1 MAWLETVTK
10 DGKKYLRI
18 GFKLPGHS
26 GKFREPLGLEDN
38 RRNRALA
45 REQVQ
50 KPIEREIATGTFD
63 YAKRFPDSPRVK
75 RLGLQTDDPIT
86 LGDFAETVW
95 LVERR
100 ASRIKRSTHHS
111 YTDIFRTHIRPAKIA
126 TMLLHEIKVSDINAF
141 KLELNAK
148 TAKAGHPLSARRK
161 MMALRELG
169 AILKLARRL
178 DHVGKDLMFYVDKS
192 FADEGAIEDAPGEK
206 LSPFT
211 ADEVVRILESASE
224 DDPSDWERRLLE
236 ILFFTGMRRGEAFGL
251 RWSNV
256 FFERG
261 VIAVRRSLTIHG
273 ESSPKS
279 RRGIRDIEMLPRVRK
294 ALLEQRRWLTGRF
307 ELGSEFV
314 FPNGAGKPVEVHNF
328 SFRVWPRI
336 VKQAGVPYRALKQTR
351 HTFAT
356 LMLQQGAPLD
366 WLQRQMGHEDLQTLI
381 RHYWRYINPQRL
393 SSDVVAKLESLGRDE
408 SLGQNAQLMPN
419 STDSAGKLISAA
431 ASKAALNPL
440 NH

>member
-10 DGKKYLRI
+10 DGKKYLRV

-50 KPIEREIATGTFD
+50 KTIEREIATGTFD

-75 RLGLQTDDPIT
+75 RLGLQTDEPIT
-86 LGDFAETVW
+86 LGEFAEKVW

-111 YTDIFRTHIRPAKIA
+111 YTDIFRTHIKSARIA
-126 TMLLHEIKVSDINAF
+126 AMQLREIKVNDINAF

-148 TAKAGHPLSARRK
+148 KTKSGRPLSARRK

-178 DHVGKDLMFYVDKS
+178 DHVAKDLMFYVDKS
-192 FADEGAIEDAPGEK
+192 FSDEGAIEDAPGEK

-211 ADEVVRILESASE
+211 ADEVAHILESASQ
-224 DDPSDWERRLLE
+224 DDPLGWERRLLE
-236 ILFFTGMRRGEAFGL
+236 VLFFTGMRRGEAFGL

-256 FFERG
+256 FFDRG

-273 ESSPKS
+273 ESSPKTGRS
-279 RRGIRDIEMLPRVRK
+279 IRDIEMLPRVGD

-314 FPNGAGKPVEVHNF
+314 FPNGVGSALEVHNF

-356 LMLQQGAPLD
+356 LMLQHGAPLD
-366 WLQRQMGHEDLQTLI
+366 WLQRQMGHEDLETLI
-381 RHYWRYINPQRL
+381 KHYWKYINPQRL
-393 SSDVVAKLESLGRDE
+393 SSDVVDRLEALGRDE
-408 SLGQNAQLMPN
+408 SRASYAQLLPN
-419 STDSAGKLISAA
+419 SESRPK
-431 ASKAALNPL
+431 NPAEIESWK
-440 NH
+440 

>member
-1 MAWLETVTK
+1 MAWLETVAK

-50 KPIEREIATGTFD
+50 KAIEREIATGTFD

-75 RLGLQTDDPIT
+75 RLGLKTDEPIT
-86 LGDFAETVW
+86 LGEFAGKVW

-111 YTDIFRTHIRPAKIA
+111 YTDIFRTHIKSATIA
-126 TMLLHEIKVSDINAF
+126 AMRLREIKVSDINAF
-141 KLELNAK
+141 KLELSAK
-148 TAKAGHPLSARRK
+148 TTKMGRPLSARRK

-169 AILKLARRL
+169 AILKLARRM
-178 DHVGKDLMFYVDKS
+178 DHVAKDLMFYVDKS

-206 LSPFT
+206 LSPFS
-211 ADEVVRILESASE
+211 ADEVGRILESASA
-224 DDPSDWERRLLE
+224 DDPSGWERRLLE
-236 ILFFTGMRRGEAFGL
+236 VLFFTGMRRGEAFGL

-256 FFERG
+256 FFDRG

-273 ESSPKS
+273 ESSPKTGRS
-279 RRGIRDIEMLPRVRK
+279 IRDIEMLPRVRD
-294 ALLEQRRWLTGRF
+294 ALLEQRRWVTGRF

-314 FPNGAGKPVEVHNF
+314 FPNGVGSALEVHNF

-336 VKQAGVPYRALKQTR
+336 VKSAGVPYRALKQTR

-366 WLQRQMGHEDLQTLI
+366 WLQRQMGHEDLETLI
-381 RHYWRYINPQRL
+381 KHYWKYINPQRL
-393 SSDVVAKLESLGRDE
+393 SSDVVARLEALGRDE
-408 SLGQNAQLMPN
+408 SRAPYAQLMPN
-419 STDSAGKLISAA
+419 LGESPINPTEVQSTK
-431 ASKAALNPL
+431 
-440 NH
+440 

>member
-18 GFKLPGHS
+18 GFKLPGRS

-50 KPIEREIATGTFD
+50 KAIEREIATGTFD

-75 RLGLQTDDPIT
+75 RLGLQADERIT
-86 LGDFAETVW
+86 LGEFAEQVW

-111 YTDIFRTHIRPAKIA
+111 YTDIFRTHIKSARIA
-126 TMLLHEIKVSDINAF
+126 AIQLREVKVHDINAF

-148 TAKAGHPLSARRK
+148 KTKSGRPLSARRK
-161 MMALRELG
+161 MMAFRELG

-178 DHVGKDLMFYVDKS
+178 DHVSKDLMFYVDKS

-211 ADEVVRILESASE
+211 AEEVARILESATR
-224 DDPSDWERRLLE
+224 DDPSGRERRLLE
-236 ILFFTGMRRGEAFGL
+236 VLFFTGMRRGEAFGL

-256 FFERG
+256 FFDRG

-273 ESSPKS
+273 ESSPKTGRS
-279 RRGIRDIEMLPRVRK
+279 IRDIETLPRVRD
-294 ALLEQRRWLTGRF
+294 ALLEQRRWVTGRF

-314 FPNGAGKPVEVHNF
+314 FPNGVGSPLEVHNF

-356 LMLQQGAPLD
+356 LMLQHGAPLD
-366 WLQRQMGHEDLQTLI
+366 WLQRQMGHEDLETLI
-381 RHYWRYINPQRL
+381 KHYWKYINPQRL
-393 SSDVVAKLESLGRDE
+393 SSDVVARLEALGRDE
-408 SLGQNAQLMPN
+408 SRASYAQLLPN
-419 STDSAGKLISAA
+419 SANP
-431 ASKAALNPL
+431 SKKAVEIRS
-440 NH
+440 

>member
-38 RRNRALA
+38 RGNRALA

-50 KPIEREIATGTFD
+50 KAIEREIATGTFD

-75 RLGLQTDDPIT
+75 RLGLQTDEAIT
-86 LGDFAETVW
+86 LGDFAEKVW

-111 YTDIFRTHIRPAKIA
+111 YTDIFRTHIKPAKIA
-126 TMLLHEIKVSDINAF
+126 TMLLREIKVSDINAF

-148 TAKAGHPLSARRK
+148 TTKAGRPLSARRK

-178 DHVGKDLMFYVDKS
+178 DHVGQDLMFYVGQDLMFYVDKS

-211 ADEVVRILESASE
+211 ADEVVRILQSASE
-224 DDPSDWERRLLE
+224 DDPADWERRLLE
-236 ILFFTGMRRGEAFGL
+236 TLFFTGMRRGEAFGL

-256 FFERG
+256 FFDRG

-279 RRGIRDIEMLPRVRK
+279 RRGIRDLEMLPRVRN
-294 ALLEQRRWLTGRF
+294 ALLEQRRWVTGRF

-314 FPNGAGKPVEVHNF
+314 FPNGVGSP
-328 SFRVWPRI
+328 I
-336 VKQAGVPYRALKQTR
+336 
-351 HTFAT
+351 
-356 LMLQQGAPLD
+356 
-366 WLQRQMGHEDLQTLI
+366 
-381 RHYWRYINPQRL
+381 
-393 SSDVVAKLESLGRDE
+393 
-408 SLGQNAQLMPN
+408 
-419 STDSAGKLISAA
+419 
-431 ASKAALNPL
+431 
-440 NH
+440 

>member
-50 KPIEREIATGTFD
+50 KAIEREIATGTFD

-75 RLGLQTDDPIT
+75 RLGLQTDEAIT
-86 LGDFAETVW
+86 LGDFAEKVW

-111 YTDIFRTHIRPAKIA
+111 YTDIFRTHIKPAKIA

-148 TAKAGHPLSARRK
+148 TTKAGRPLSARRK

-211 ADEVVRILESASE
+211 ADEVVRILQSASE

-256 FFERG
+256 FFDRG
-261 VIAVRRSLTIHG
+261 LIAVRRSLTIHG
-273 ESSPKS
+273 ESSPKTGRS
-279 RRGIRDIEMLPRVRK
+279 ICDIEMLPRVRD
-294 ALLEQRRWLTGRF
+294 ALLEQRHWVTGRF

-314 FPNGAGKPVEVHNF
+314 FPNGVGSPLEVHNF

-336 VKQAGVPYRALKQTR
+336 VKQAEVPYRALKQTR

-356 LMLQQGAPLD
+356 LMLQHGAPLD
-366 WLQRQMGHEDLQTLI
+366 WLQRQMGHEDLETLI
-381 RHYWRYINPQRL
+381 KHYWKYINPQRL
-393 SSDVVAKLESLGRDE
+393 SSDVVARLESLGRDE
-408 SLGQNAQLMPN
+408 SRAQNAQLMPN
-419 STDSAGKLISAA
+419 STDSTLKSASRA
-431 ASKAALNPL
+431 ASKVAVNPL
-440 NH
+440 NN

>member
-10 DGKKYLRI
+10 DRKKYLRI
-18 GFKLPGHS
+18 GCKLPGHG

-45 REQVQ
+45 RERVQ
-50 KPIEREIATGTFD
+50 KAIEREIATGTFD

-75 RLGLQTDDPIT
+75 RVGFQTDEPIT
-86 LGDFAETVW
+86 LGEFAEKVW
-95 LVERR
+95 LVEHR

-111 YTDIFRTHIRPAKIA
+111 YTDIFRTHIKSAKIA
-126 TMLLHEIKVSDINAF
+126 AMQLREIKVNDINAF

-148 TAKAGHPLSARRK
+148 KAKMGRPLSARK

-178 DHVGKDLMFYVDKS
+178 DHVAKDLMFYVDKS
-192 FADEGAIEDAPGEK
+192 FADEAAIEDAPGEK
-206 LSPFT
+206 LSPFS
-211 ADEVVRILESASE
+211 ADEVGRILDSASE
-224 DDPSDWERRLLE
+224 DDPSGWERRILG

-273 ESSPKS
+273 ESPPKTS
-279 RRGIRDIEMLPRVRK
+279 RSIRDIEMLPRVRE
-294 ALLEQRRWLTGRF
+294 ALLEQRRWVTGRF

-314 FPNGAGKPVEVHNF
+314 FPNGVGRPLQVHNF
-328 SFRVWPRI
+328 SFHVWPRI
-336 VKQAGVPYRALKQTR
+336 VKQAGVPYRALKQTLP
-351 HTFAT
+351 TFAT

-366 WLQRQMGHEDLQTLI
+366 WLQRQIGHEDLETPI
-381 RHYWRYINPQRL
+381 KHYWKYINPRRL
-393 SSDVVAKLESLGRDE
+393 SSDVVARLEAPGRE
-408 SLGQNAQLMPN
+408 TKVVHRMPN
-419 STDSAGKLISAA
+419 YCPTRLTIDKKPAEIQTGKLR
-431 ASKAALNPL
+431 
-440 NH
+440 

>member
-10 DGKKYLRI
+10 ENKRYLRI
-18 GFKLPGHS
+18 GFKLPGRS

-50 KPIEREIATGTFD
+50 KAIEREIATGTFD

-75 RLGLQTDDPIT
+75 RLGLQTDEPIT
-86 LGDFAETVW
+86 LGDFAENVW

-111 YTDIFRTHIRPAKIA
+111 YTDIFHTHIKPARIA
-126 TMLLHEIKVSDINAF
+126 TMLLREIKVSDINAF
-141 KLELNAK
+141 KLELDAKRIKLNAK
-148 TAKAGHPLSARRK
+148 SAKTGRPLSARRK
-161 MMALRELG
+161 VMALRELG

-192 FADEGAIEDAPGEK
+192 FANEGAIEDAPGEK

-211 ADEVVRILESASE
+211 ADEVVKILGAASE

-236 ILFFTGMRRGEAFGL
+236 VLFFTGMRRGEAFGL

-256 FFERG
+256 FFDRG
-261 VIAVRRSLTIHG
+261 VIAVRRSITIHG
-273 ESSPKS
+273 ESSPKTARS
-279 RRGIRDIEMLPRVRK
+279 IRDIEMLPRVRNM
-294 ALLEQRRWLTGRF
+294 LLEQRRWVTGRF

-314 FPNGAGKPVEVHNF
+314 FPNGVGSPLEVHNF

-336 VKQAGVPYRALKQTR
+336 VKQAGIPYRALKQTR

-381 RHYWRYINPQRL
+381 KHYWKYINPQRL
-393 SSDVVAKLESLGRDE
+393 GLDVVARLEALGRDQ
-408 SLGQNAQLMPN
+408 SRASYAQLLPN
-419 STDSAGKLISAA
+419 SAGSALKSGEIAG
-431 ASKAALNPL
+431 
-440 NH
+440 

>member
-50 KPIEREIATGTFD
+50 KAIEREIATGNFD
-63 YAKRFPDSPRVK
+63 YARRFPDSPRVK
-75 RLGLQTDDPIT
+75 RLGLRTDEPIT
-86 LGDFAETVW
+86 LGEFAEKVW

-111 YTDIFRTHIRPAKIA
+111 YTDIFRTHIKSARIA
-126 TMLLHEIKVSDINAF
+126 AMQLREIKVHDINAF

-148 TAKAGHPLSARRK
+148 KTKSGRPLSARRK

-169 AILKLARRL
+169 AILKLGRRL
-178 DHVGKDLMFYVDKS
+178 DHVAKDLMFYVDKS

-211 ADEVVRILESASE
+211 ADEVARILESASQ
-224 DDPSDWERRLLE
+224 DDPSGWERRLLE
-236 ILFFTGMRRGEAFGL
+236 VLFFTGMRRGEAFGL

-256 FFERG
+256 FFDRDA
-261 VIAVRRSLTIHG
+261 IAVRRSLTIHG
-273 ESSPKS
+273 ESSPKTGRS
-279 RRGIRDIEMLPRVRK
+279 IRDIEMLPRVRD
-294 ALLEQRRWLTGRF
+294 ALLEQRRWVTGRF

-314 FPNGAGKPVEVHNF
+314 FPNGVGSPLEVHNF

-336 VKQAGVPYRALKQTR
+336 VRQAGVPYRALKQTR

-356 LMLQQGAPLD
+356 LMLQHGAPLD
-366 WLQRQMGHEDLQTLI
+366 WLQRQMGHEDLETLI
-381 RHYWRYINPQRL
+381 KHYWKYINPQRL
-393 SSDVVAKLESLGRDE
+393 SSDVVARLEALGSDE
-408 SLGQNAQLMPN
+408 SRASYAQLLPN
-419 STDSAGKLISAA
+419 SANP
-431 ASKAALNPL
+431 SKKGVEI
-440 NH
+440 